1 MEAGASP
8 HLSRLADF
16 DKPMPTP
23 PAFDRCPD
31 ARSGWRARENLNLPS
46 LRHTFRVV
54 FDQTRGARTHYAVDV
69 IGGGLN
75 PRIFTANSY
84 LIRRMRDCM
93 RWSVPRSIQCRHA
106 IDLTVER
113 SPLEFIGDRAIAEPL
128 RLKMPKNPRLIRLV
142 LALFASGAI
151 CTAYQS
157 SSVLAGEL
165 TRAAMEQKISQAGG
179 GAMDLTN
186 LDLSGL
192 DLSGLKLRKADF
204 FSTKLTGA
212 NLTGADLSGAN
223 FTRADLQL
231 ARLSGSALRGAILY
245 AALLDGADF
254 SGADLSDAR
263 IIGGGRG
270 VSFKN
275 AKLVGANLGADP
287 TNQGMVPVRAELVE
301 ANFNGA
307 DLSGA
312 NLTHAVLSSA
322 TFEGAILTGARFDYA
337 VLDGTNIRVA
347 Q

>member
-1 MEAGASP
+1 MEI
-8 HLSRLADF
+8 
-16 DKPMPTP
+16 
-23 PAFDRCPD
+23 
-31 ARSGWRARENLNLPS
+31 LNLPS
-46 LRHTFRVV
+46 SRHTFRVV
-54 FDQTRGARTHYAVDV
+54 LDQTPGARTHYAVDV
-69 IGGGLN
+69 IGGALN
-75 PRIFTANSY
+75 PRICTEKSY
-84 LIRRMRDCM
+84 LIRRMRDYI
-93 RWSVPRSIQCRHA
+93 RSAVPFGVQRHDA
-106 IDLTVER
+106 IDLKVER
-113 SPLEFIGDRAIAEPL
+113 NPLWFIGDRAVAEPK
-128 RLKMPKNPRLIRLV
+128 RLKMPKKPRLIRLV
-142 LALFASGAI
+142 CALFASGAI
-151 CTAYQS
+151 CTLYHS

-165 TRAAMEQKISQAGG
+165 TRAGIEQKISQADG
-179 GAMDLTN
+179 GALDLTN

-231 ARLSGSALRGAILY
+231 ARLSDAALRGAILY
-245 AALLDGADF
+245 AALLEGADF
-254 SGADLSDAR
+254 SGADLSGAR

-275 AKLVGANLGADP
+275 AKLVGAELGADP

>member
-1 MEAGASP
+1 MSTP
-8 HLSRLADF
+8 LALG
-16 DKPMPTP
+16 
-23 PAFDRCPD
+23 RCPD
-31 ARSGWRARENLNLPS
+31 TRSGWRATEILNLPS
-46 LRHTFRVV
+46 SRHTFRVV

-75 PRIFTANSY
+75 PRICTAKSY
-84 LIRRMRDCM
+84 LIRWMRDYI
-93 RWSVPRSIQCRHA
+93 RSAVLFGIQCHDA
-106 IDLTVER
+106 LDLKVER
-113 SPLEFIGDRAIAEPL
+113 NPLGFIGDRAVAEPK

-165 TRAAMEQKISQAGG
+165 TRAAIEQKISQADG
-179 GAMDLTN
+179 GALDLTN

-192 DLSGLKLRKADF
+192 DLSGLKLRRADF

-223 FTRADLQL
+223 FTRADLQW
-231 ARLSGSALRGAILY
+231 ARLSGSVLRGAILY
-245 AALLDGADF
+245 AAIFGGADF
-254 SGADLSDAR
+254 SGADLSGAR
-263 IIGGGRG
+263 IIGGGCG
-270 VSFKN
+270 VSFQN